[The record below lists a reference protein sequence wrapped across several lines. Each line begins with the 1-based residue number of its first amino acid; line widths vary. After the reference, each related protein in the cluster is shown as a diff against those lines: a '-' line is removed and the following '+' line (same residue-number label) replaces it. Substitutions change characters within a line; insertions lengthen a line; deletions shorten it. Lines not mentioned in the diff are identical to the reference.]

1 MKKTFLTLSILVL
14 SSQQAY
20 SVESNDKNISDFSK
34 ELSQKYD
41 AYLQSK
47 LKLNKVG
54 FNLIQKAQG
63 DNIVFE
69 APDYTQRETIFD
81 LTYNPKNNLLTGKV
95 LEKEDLSVIEPVAKK
110 YFKNSNF
117 KIEAFP
123 YNDIDKDYAI
133 SNKAIA
139 DLYVKPTGI
148 AGENLATQTRMG
160 TPMRILEI
168 SADKKYAK
176 VISEDDKYIAW
187 IKRSDLIETD
197 QKGFDKWQN
206 SRNYIVAS
214 DIQKPYRVYSGT
226 ILNGTTQGNKISLK
240 LPDNKMMTINKAQAL
255 NLADLS
261 KNKDKVVLNAKNRL
275 DLGLKRKTNYL
286 WGGSVNENIDCSGFN
301 QSIFRLEG
309 IMLPRDADQQQS
321 FTRPVAVTLD
331 KINELKSGDLLFFSG
346 NKNYATHTGIY
357 IGDYKFIHS
366 SPKGPYRGIKIN
378 SLKGG
383 GDYDKYLQKI
393 YFGGGR
399 I

>member
-1 MKKTFLTLSILVL
+1 
-14 SSQQAY
+14 
-20 SVESNDKNISDFSK
+20 
-34 ELSQKYD
+34 
-41 AYLQSK
+41 
-47 LKLNKVG
+47 
-54 FNLIQKAQG
+54 
-63 DNIVFE
+63 
-69 APDYTQRETIFD
+69 
-81 LTYNPKNNLLTGKV
+81 
-95 LEKEDLSVIEPVAKK
+95 
-110 YFKNSNF
+110 
-117 KIEAFP
+117 
-123 YNDIDKDYAI
+123 
-133 SNKAIA
+133 
-139 DLYVKPTGI
+139 
-148 AGENLATQTRMG
+148 
-160 TPMRILEI
+160 
-168 SADKKYAK
+168 
-176 VISEDDKYIAW
+176 
-187 IKRSDLIETD
+187 
-197 QKGFDKWQN
+197 
-206 SRNYIVAS
+206 
-214 DIQKPYRVYSGT
+214 
-226 ILNGTTQGNKISLK
+226 
-240 LPDNKMMTINKAQAL
+240 MMTINKAQAL